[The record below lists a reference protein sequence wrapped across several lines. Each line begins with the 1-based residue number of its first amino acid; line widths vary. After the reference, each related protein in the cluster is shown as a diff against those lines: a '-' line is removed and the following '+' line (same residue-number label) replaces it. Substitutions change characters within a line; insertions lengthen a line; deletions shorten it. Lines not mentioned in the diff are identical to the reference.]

1 MTAGLEIHGT
11 VQTSLRFDVVHFIK
25 LIAIMTH
32 GAIKMSLRFKVAYF
46 FIKFDRHY
54 ELRGPY
60 WSSSTTTLSLR
71 LGNGFID
78 VSQPYQRLPHHNY
91 HLIFATGGFL
101 HEINDKRESESKFTL
116 VTLIFTVRVF

>member
-1 MTAGLEIHGT
+1 MEPSKRRCVLM
-11 VQTSLRFDVVHFIK
+11 SLILLLK
-25 LIAIMTH
+25 LIAIM
-32 GAIKMSLRFKVAYF
+32 KMSLRFKVAYF

-78 VSQPYQRLPHHNY
+78 VTQPYQRLSHHNY
-91 HLIFATGGFL
+91 HFIFATGSVF
-101 HEINDKRESESKFTL
+101 HEINNKRGSRKWKYCVGDARFTARM
-116 VTLIFTVRVF
+116 F